1 MEDKFIIDAHLHVGH
16 LGAFFLPQTEP
27 DDLVHIMD
35 RLGISH
41 AICMDHL
48 SLTEGCGAG
57 LDNQRELFERS
68 KGRVYYL
75 GVFHPLRASACL
87 TALDRARDWPGFA
100 GIKIHPVMHRVQA
113 DDHSYEPVW
122 AFADQCHLTI
132 LTHSWSASE
141 YNPAQR
147 LATPDLF
154 EEYVSRFAHA
164 RLVLGH
170 AGGRGNGR
178 EQAIRMVKE
187 HPNVYLDFAGD
198 IFCNRLIEQLVQLVP
213 VEKIL
218 FGSDFPWFD
227 PRANL
232 SRVLLA
238 NVPSAAKIKILRNN
252 AIDIYKL
259 GGLQC

>member
-1 MEDKFIIDAHLHVGH
+1 MEDKFVIDAHLHIGP

-27 DDLVHIMD
+27 DDLVHLMD
-35 RLGISH
+35 RLGMSH

-48 SLTEGCGAG
+48 SIMEGCGAG
-57 LDNQRELFERS
+57 LDNHRERFERS

-87 TALDRARDWPGFA
+87 AALDRARDWPGFA
-100 GIKIHPVMHRVQA
+100 GIKIHPAMHRVQA
-113 DDHSYEPVW
+113 DDRSYEPVW
-122 AFADQCHLTI
+122 AFAHQYHLTI
-132 LTHSWSASE
+132 LTHSWSVSD
-141 YNPAQR
+141 YNPVQR
-147 LATPDLF
+147 LATPDWF
-154 EEYVSRFAHA
+154 EAYVNSFPHA

-178 EQAIRMVKE
+178 GQAIRMVNE

-198 IFCNRLIEQLVQLVP
+198 IFCHRLIEQLVQRVP

-218 FGSDFPWFD
+218 SGSDFPWID
-227 PRANL
+227 PRAHL

-238 NVPSAAKIKILRNN
+238 EVPSAAKIKILRNN
-252 AIDIYKL
+252 AMNIYKL
-259 GGLQC
+259 GLSC